1 MAVCVAWRVLSSP
14 KRRFAAR
21 AVGGCAIEHIPGF
34 THPVEQF
41 WLEDAIQLTGHRV
54 RGKQSPDGGPDA
66 GMLQERDL
74 VELGE
79 FRAVQ
84 CSLEQ
89 LSPGLNCCKLS
100 SGMRGFTPA
109 TLDSLKSAMGSEA
122 QVNALLG
129 APTGYTSAWVALH
142 GLSCCWHDPV

>member
-79 FRAVQ
+79 CRAVQ
-84 CSLEQ
+84 CSLAQ
-89 LSPGLNCCKLS
+89 LSP
-100 SGMRGFTPA
+100 
-109 TLDSLKSAMGSEA
+109 
-122 QVNALLG
+122 V
-129 APTGYTSAWVALH
+129 
-142 GLSCCWHDPV
+142 